1 MAEKGDGHNIILIG
15 PPGSGKG
22 TQAQLLVRWLHI
34 PHLSTGDMLREAAA
48 SGSELGLQ
56 IKALIDGGNFV
67 SDEVMTP
74 FVVEKLSS
82 PECKDGFIL
91 DGFPRNLPQAELLDK
106 LLAKQNSK
114 IDVVIELQVPD
125 SYVKE
130 RILHRA
136 KCAACGFVYQQNDE
150 KTLACP
156 SCGCMEFT
164 QRADDNV
171 DTIKKR
177 LKTYRLVTAP
187 VIPYYEEKG
196 ILVCVDGT
204 GSIKDV
210 ATRIREVLK
219 S

>member
-1 MAEKGDGHNIILIG
+1 MEKGRNIILIG

-22 TQAQLLVRWLHI
+22 TQAQLLMRWLHI

-56 IKALIDGGNFV
+56 IKELIDGGNFV

-74 FVVEKLSS
+74 FVVEKLNS

-106 LLAKQNSK
+106 LLAEKNSK
-114 IDVVIELQVPD
+114 IDVVIKLQVPD
-125 SYVKE
+125 SYVTE

-136 KCAACGFVYQQNDE
+136 KCADCGFVYQQNDE
-150 KTLACP
+150 KTLVCP
-156 SCGCMEFT
+156 SCGCTEFT

-171 DTIKKR
+171 NTIKAR

-187 VIPYYEEKG
+187 VVPYYEEKG
-196 ILVCVDGT
+196 ILECVDGT
-204 GSIKDV
+204 GSIKEV
-210 ATRIREVLK
+210 ATRIRDVLRD
-219 S
+219 